1 MKEKSIFEQK
11 KLARL
16 NVNLIEFDKE
26 SFHMVSNIKKSL
38 LIDQLKNV
46 FWNGYFD
53 INFYLEKA
61 INVFE

>member
-1 MKEKSIFEQK
+1 MKEKSIFEPK

-38 LIDQLKNV
+38 LID
-46 FWNGYFD
+46 
-53 INFYLEKA
+53 
-61 INVFE
+61 

>member
-38 LIDQLKNV
+38 LIDQFKNV
-46 FWNGYFD
+46 FRNGYFD
-53 INFYLEKA
+53 INFYLVKA

>member
-26 SFHMVSNIKKSL
+26 SFHVVSNIKKSL

-46 FWNGYFD
+46 FWNGYLD

-61 INVFE
+61 INVCE